1 MTDAHCHLN
10 FQAFEKD
17 LDEVIQRAKDAGVNR
32 IINVGSSLEASKKAV
47 ELAQKDEGLFATVG
61 IHPHHA
67 DKLEQNWEKDLE
79 TLAKK
84 PKVVAIGETGMDYFS
99 YESNGV
105 TDKKLQEDLFEK
117 QIQLASKLGLPLM
130 LHNRQ
135 A

>member
-67 DKLEQNWEKDLE
+67 DKVEKDWDKKIE
-79 TLAKK
+79 KLAK
-84 PKVVAIGETGMDYFS
+84 IM
-99 YESNGV
+99 
-105 TDKKLQEDLFEK
+105 
-117 QIQLASKLGLPLM
+117 I
-130 LHNRQ
+130 
-135 A
+135 